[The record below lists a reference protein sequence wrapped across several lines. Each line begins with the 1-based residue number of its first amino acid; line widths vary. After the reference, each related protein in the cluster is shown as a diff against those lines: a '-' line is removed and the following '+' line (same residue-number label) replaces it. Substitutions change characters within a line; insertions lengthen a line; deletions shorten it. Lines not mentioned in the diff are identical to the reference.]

1 MSTLSEIAANHA
13 RIALAMEAESAR
25 LNALCRPQP
34 ELFEA
39 PLFMT
44 PEQMPAHLIAAINE
58 SVAAQAAINP
68 S

>member
-1 MSTLSEIAANHA
+1 
-13 RIALAMEAESAR
+13 MEAESAR